1 MIGLSPL
8 ARFISL
14 FSALLAI
21 LLTSSGTVLADA
33 EKIRIGV
40 LSHRGTEATY
50 RMWSPTADYLTR
62 QVQDYIFEIVPLDF
76 DRVDPTVAAGEVD
89 FILVNPGIY
98 VNLEVRHR
106 VSRVATLN
114 NKIGGE
120 AHNQFGGVI
129 FTRSDNGDIHQLA
142 DLRGKRFMAV
152 DKTSLGGFQ
161 MIWGELMDIG
171 IDPRHDL
178 SSLSFGNTHDNVVMA
193 VRNGAVD
200 AGTVRTNILERMA
213 NSGQIVLDEFKVI
226 SPITTEE
233 FPFLK
238 STHLYPEW
246 PFSKVQHTSNKLAQ
260 QVAIALLNM
269 NTNHSAAISGNY
281 AGWTIPLDYQPVH
294 ELFRKLE
301 LPPYNISKKF
311 TLKDVVNRYFYG
323 FILGVIFLIILI
335 ATSSWILRL
344 NRELRKAKLCLE
356 RQHTLILN
364 SVADGIYGVDK
375 VGNSTFVNQAMEE
388 ITGWQ
393 AEELIGKNQHE
404 LLHHTRAD
412 GSPFPACECPVYA
425 TFEDSV
431 LRIIQDDI
439 FWKKDGSSFPVE
451 YASSPLKDDK
461 GKTIGSVVIFRDV
474 SERKKAEE
482 QARQHLNE
490 LAHVTRFNTM
500 GGMVAGI
507 AHEINQPLTAI
518 ATNAHACV
526 RLLDSGEDQSEKVSD
541 IIEKIGEQAE
551 RAGEIIRQ
559 LRRFV
564 RKEEPQRLPVD
575 INSIIEESILLL
587 APEAKRSQV
596 SIELNLDRTLKKVP
610 IQTIQ
615 IQQVILN
622 LAQNAIEAMAEVA
635 ENRRHLTIATNTA
648 GNNAI
653 TVTVADTGPGIERK
667 VAEQLFHPF
676 VTTKTR
682 GMGLGLSISK
692 GIIDLHRGNL
702 FLNANSSQGATF
714 RFTLPLHPGE
724 ESGGTFNAK

>member
-1 MIGLSPL
+1 M
-8 ARFISL
+8 
-14 FSALLAI
+14 
-21 LLTSSGTVLADA
+21 
-33 EKIRIGV
+33 RIGV

-62 QVQDYIFEIVPLDF
+62 QVQDHLFEIVPLNF

-120 AHNQFGGVI
+120 SHNQFGGVA
-129 FTRSDNGDIHQLA
+129 FTRSDNRDIHRLA
-142 DLRGKRFMAV
+142 DLRGTRFMAV
-152 DKTSLGGFQ
+152 DKTSLGGYQ

-171 IDPRHDL
+171 IDPRQDL

-193 VRNGAVD
+193 VRNGEVD

-213 NSGQIVLDEFKVI
+213 NSGQIDLAEFRVI
-226 SPITTEE
+226 APITTDN

-269 NTNHSAAISGNY
+269 PTDHSAAISGNY

-311 TLKDVVNRYFYG
+311 TLRDVVKRYFYG
-323 FILGVIFLIILI
+323 FILGSILLILLVMI
-335 ATSSWILRL
+335 SSWILRL

-364 SVADGIYGVDK
+364 SVADGIYGVDDS
-375 VGNSTFVNQAMEE
+375 GNSTFVNQAMEK
-388 ITGWQ
+388 ITGWP
-393 AEELIGKNQHE
+393 AEEIIGKNQHE

-425 TFEDSV
+425 TFKDSV
-431 LRIIQDDI
+431 PRIIQDDI

-474 SERKKAEE
+474 SDRKKAEE

-500 GGMVAGI
+500 GGMIAGI

-518 ATNAHACV
+518 ATNAHACI

-541 IIEKIGEQAE
+541 IIEKIGAQAE

-559 LRRFV
+559 LRSFV
-564 RKEEPQRLPVD
+564 RKEEPQRLMVN
-575 INSIIEESILLL
+575 INTIIEETILLL
-587 APEAKRSQV
+587 APEAKKSQV
-596 SIELNLDRTLKKVP
+596 SIELNLDKTLKKVP

-615 IQQVILN
+615 IQQVIIN
-622 LAQNAIEAMAEVA
+622 LAQNAIEAMSEVA
-635 ENRRHLTIATNTA
+635 ENQRHLTIATAAA

-653 TVTVADTGPGIERK
+653 TVSIADTGPGIERK
-667 VAEQLFHPF
+667 VAEQLFNPF

-692 GIIDLHRGNL
+692 GIIDLHKGSL
-702 FLNANSSQGATF
+702 FLNNNSSQGATF
-714 RFTLPLHPGE
+714 RFTLPLNPGGE
-724 ESGGTFNAK
+724 LNAK

>member
-1 MIGLSPL
+1 MT
-8 ARFISL
+8 RFISHL
-14 FSALLAI
+14 SALFAI
-21 LLTSSGTVLADA
+21 LLTSSGSVLADA

-62 QVQDYIFEIVPLDF
+62 QVQDHLFEIVPLNF

-120 AHNQFGGVI
+120 SHNQFGGVA
-129 FTRSDNGDIHQLA
+129 FTRSDNRDIHRLA
-142 DLRGKRFMAV
+142 DLRGTRFMAV
-152 DKTSLGGFQ
+152 DKTSLGGYQ

-171 IDPRHDL
+171 IDPRQDL

-193 VRNGAVD
+193 VRNGEVD

-213 NSGQIVLDEFKVI
+213 NSGQIDLAEFRVI
-226 SPITTEE
+226 APITTDN

-269 NTNHSAAISGNY
+269 PTDHSAAISGNY

-311 TLKDVVNRYFYG
+311 TLRDVVKRYFYG
-323 FILGVIFLIILI
+323 FILGSILLILLVMI
-335 ATSSWILRL
+335 SSWILRL

-364 SVADGIYGVDK
+364 SVADGIYGVDDS
-375 VGNSTFVNQAMEE
+375 GNSTFVNQAMEK
-388 ITGWQ
+388 ITGWP
-393 AEELIGKNQHE
+393 AEEIIGKNQHE

-425 TFEDSV
+425 TFKDSV
-431 LRIIQDDI
+431 PRIIQDDI

-474 SERKKAEE
+474 SDRKKAEE

-500 GGMVAGI
+500 GGMIAGI

-518 ATNAHACV
+518 ATNAHACI

-541 IIEKIGEQAE
+541 IIEKIGAQAE

-559 LRRFV
+559 LRSFV
-564 RKEEPQRLPVD
+564 RKEEPQRLMVN
-575 INSIIEESILLL
+575 INTIIEETILLL
-587 APEAKRSQV
+587 APEAKKSQV
-596 SIELNLDRTLKKVP
+596 SIELNLDKTLKKVP

-615 IQQVILN
+615 IQQVIIN
-622 LAQNAIEAMAEVA
+622 LAQNAIEAMSEVA
-635 ENRRHLTIATNTA
+635 ENQRHLTIATAAA

-653 TVTVADTGPGIERK
+653 TVSIADTGPGIERK
-667 VAEQLFHPF
+667 VAEQLFNPF

-692 GIIDLHRGNL
+692 GIIDLHKGSL
-702 FLNANSSQGATF
+702 FLNNNSSQGATF
-714 RFTLPLHPGE
+714 RFTLPLNPGGE
-724 ESGGTFNAK
+724 LNAK

>member
-1 MIGLSPL
+1 MLALSPIT
-8 ARFISL
+8 RFISRL
-14 FSALLAI
+14 SALLAI
-21 LLTSSGTVLADA
+21 LLTSSGPVLADA

-62 QVQDYIFEIVPLDF
+62 QVQDHIFEIVPLNF
-76 DRVDPTVAAGEVD
+76 DRVDPAVAAGEVD

-120 AHNQFGGVI
+120 SHNQFGGVI
-129 FTRSDNGDIHQLA
+129 FTRSDNRDIHQLA
-142 DLRGKRFMAV
+142 DLRNKRFMAV
-152 DKTSLGGFQ
+152 DKTSLGGYQ
-161 MIWGELMDIG
+161 MIWGELMNID
-171 IDPRHDL
+171 IDPRQDL

-193 VRNGAVD
+193 VKNGEVD

-213 NSGQIVLDEFKVI
+213 NSGQIDLAEFRVI
-226 SPITTEE
+226 SPITTDK

-269 NTNHSAAISGNY
+269 STNHSAAITGNY

-311 TLKDVVNRYFYG
+311 TLKDVVKRYFYG
-323 FILGVIFLIILI
+323 FILGSILLVILVMI
-335 ATSSWILRL
+335 SSWILRL

-364 SVADGIYGVDK
+364 SVADGIYGVDDS
-375 VGNSTFVNQAMEE
+375 GNSTFVNRAMEE
-388 ITGWQ
+388 ITGWP
-393 AEELIGKNQHE
+393 AEEIIGKNQHE

-425 TFEDSV
+425 TFKDSV
-431 LRIIQDDI
+431 PRIIQDDI

-461 GKTIGSVVIFRDV
+461 GKTIGSVVVFRDV
-474 SERKKAEE
+474 SDRKKAEE

-500 GGMVAGI
+500 GGMIAGI

-518 ATNAHACV
+518 ATNAHACI

-541 IIEKIGEQAE
+541 IIEKIGAQAE

-559 LRRFV
+559 LRSFV
-564 RKEEPQRLPVD
+564 RKEEPQRLMVD
-575 INSIIEESILLL
+575 INTIIEETILLL
-587 APEAKRSQV
+587 APEAKKSRV

-615 IQQVILN
+615 IQQVIIN
-622 LAQNAIEAMAEVA
+622 LAQNAIEAMSEVT
-635 ENRRHLTIATNTA
+635 ENRRHLTITTAAA

-653 TVTVADTGPGIERK
+653 TVTIADTGPGIEHK
-667 VAEQLFHPF
+667 VAEQLFNPF

-692 GIIDLHRGNL
+692 GIIDLHKGSL
-702 FLNANSSQGATF
+702 FLNNNSSQGTTF
-714 RFTLPLHPGE
+714 RFTLPLNPGGE
-724 ESGGTFNAK
+724 PVGNIDAE

>member
-1 MIGLSPL
+1 MISPL
-8 ARFISL
+8 HFMRFITLLSV
-14 FSALLAI
+14 LLA
-21 LLTSSGTVLADA
+21 TSGTVRADA
-33 EKIRIGV
+33 EQIRIGV

-62 QVQDYIFEIVPLDF
+62 QVRNHIFKIVPLDF
-76 DRVDPTVAAGEVD
+76 DQVDPTVAAGEVD

-98 VNLEVRHR
+98 VNLEVRYR

-120 AHNQFGGVI
+120 SHNQFGGVV
-129 FTRSDNGDIHQLA
+129 FTRSDHTEIDQLA
-142 DLRGKRFMAV
+142 DLKGKRFMAV

-161 MIWGELMDIG
+161 MIWGELMKIG
-171 IDPRHDL
+171 IDPRYDL
-178 SSLSFGNTHDNVVMA
+178 ASLSFGNTHDNVVMA
-193 VRNGAVD
+193 VRDGEMD

-213 NSGQIVLDEFKVI
+213 ISGQIDLDEFKVV
-226 SPITTEE
+226 SPITTDN

-246 PFSKVQHTSNKLAQ
+246 PFSKVQHTSNALAQ

-269 NTNHSAAISGNY
+269 STNHSAALSGNY

-294 ELFRKLE
+294 KLFRKLE

-311 TLKDVVNRYFYG
+311 TLSDVVKRYFYE
-323 FILGVIFLIILI
+323 FVLGAIFLVILVLI
-335 ATSSWILRL
+335 SSWILRL

-356 RQHTLILN
+356 RQHALILN
-364 SVADGIYGVDK
+364 SVADGIYGVDSK
-375 VGNSTFVNQAMEE
+375 GNSTFVNRAMEQ

-393 AEELIGKNQHE
+393 AEEIIGKNQHE

-412 GSPFPACECPVYA
+412 GSPFPANECPVYA
-425 TFEDSV
+425 TFQDG
-431 LRIIQDDI
+431 IQRFVHDDI

-461 GKTIGSVVIFRDV
+461 GKSIGSVVIFRDV
-474 SERKKAEE
+474 SERKNAEE

-526 RLLDSGEDQSEKVSD
+526 RLLDSGEDQSERVSD
-541 IIEKIGEQAE
+541 IIDKIGEQAE

-564 RKEEPQRLPVD
+564 RKEEPQRLLVD
-575 INSIIEESILLL
+575 INSLIEESILLL
-587 APEAKRSQV
+587 TPEAKKSKVQ
-596 SIELNLDRTLKKVP
+596 IDLNLARSLCKVP
-610 IQTIQ
+610 LQTIQ

-622 LAQNAIEAMAEVA
+622 LAQNAIEAMSEVT
-635 ENRRHLTIATNTA
+635 EGRRHLTITTNTA
-648 GNNAI
+648 GNNAV
-653 TVTVADTGPGIERK
+653 TVTVTDTGPGIEHE
-667 VAEQLFHPF
+667 VAEQLFNPF
-676 VTTKTR
+676 VTTKPR

-692 GIIDLHRGNL
+692 GIIDLHRGNI

-714 RFTLPLHPGE
+714 RFTLPLNPGGKPMG
-724 ESGGTFNAK
+724 ESDAQ

>member
-1 MIGLSPL
+1 MT
-8 ARFISL
+8 RFISHLSTL
-14 FSALLAI
+14 FAI
-21 LLTSSGTVLADA
+21 LLTSSGSVLADA

-62 QVQDYIFEIVPLDF
+62 QVQDHLFEIVPLNF

-120 AHNQFGGVI
+120 SHNQFGGVA
-129 FTRSDNGDIHQLA
+129 FTRSDNRDIHRLA
-142 DLRGKRFMAV
+142 DLRGTRFMAV
-152 DKTSLGGFQ
+152 DKTSLGGYQ

-171 IDPRHDL
+171 IDPRQDL

-193 VRNGAVD
+193 VRNGEVD

-213 NSGQIVLDEFKVI
+213 NSGQIDLAEFRVI
-226 SPITTEE
+226 APITTDN

-269 NTNHSAAISGNY
+269 PTDHSAAISGNY

-311 TLKDVVNRYFYG
+311 TLRDVVKRYFYG
-323 FILGVIFLIILI
+323 FILGSILLILLVMI
-335 ATSSWILRL
+335 SSWILRL

-364 SVADGIYGVDK
+364 SVADGIYGVDDS
-375 VGNSTFVNQAMEE
+375 GNSTFVNQAMEK
-388 ITGWQ
+388 ITGWP
-393 AEELIGKNQHE
+393 AEEIIGKNQHE

-425 TFEDSV
+425 TFKDSV
-431 LRIIQDDI
+431 PRIIQDDI

-474 SERKKAEE
+474 SDRKKAEE

-500 GGMVAGI
+500 GGMIAGI

-518 ATNAHACV
+518 ATNAHACI

-541 IIEKIGEQAE
+541 IIEKIGAQAE

-559 LRRFV
+559 LRSFV
-564 RKEEPQRLPVD
+564 RKEEPQRLMVN
-575 INSIIEESILLL
+575 INTIIEETILLL
-587 APEAKRSQV
+587 APEAKKSQV
-596 SIELNLDRTLKKVP
+596 SIELNLDKTLKKVP

-615 IQQVILN
+615 IQQVIIN
-622 LAQNAIEAMAEVA
+622 LAQNAIEAMSEVA
-635 ENRRHLTIATNTA
+635 ENQRHLTIATAAA

-653 TVTVADTGPGIERK
+653 TVSIADTGPGIERK
-667 VAEQLFHPF
+667 VAEQLFNPF

-692 GIIDLHRGNL
+692 GIIDLHKGSL
-702 FLNANSSQGATF
+702 FLNNNSSQGATF
-714 RFTLPLHPGE
+714 RFTLPLNPGGE
-724 ESGGTFNAK
+724 LNAK